1 MLKPCDDYFGHITS
15 ECRNPTICH
24 TSKETGTVTCKPE
37 NTPMDL
43 NLRLINW
50 GSSPIDSGMYQYL
63 MRRLV

>member
-1 MLKPCDDYFGHITS
+1 MMTTLVISQVNVETQQYVIHL
-15 ECRNPTICH
+15 
-24 TSKETGTVTCKPE
+24 KETGTVTCKPE